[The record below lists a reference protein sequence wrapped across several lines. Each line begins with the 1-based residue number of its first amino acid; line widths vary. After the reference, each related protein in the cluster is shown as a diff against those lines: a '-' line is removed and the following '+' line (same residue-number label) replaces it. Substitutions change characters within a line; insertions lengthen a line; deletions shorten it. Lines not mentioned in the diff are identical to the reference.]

1 MSKDSEEWNTVSRT
15 YRVRIA
21 IRGSLREILIKFTA
35 CGWLVVQMDPDG
47 WTTPRYGVGGIMS
60 VSLQV
65 QRTIKRAEIRALYMV
80 LLKLC
85 WPAEM
90 FSDHRRVV
98 RAFNKGEV
106 NCITASHKDAE
117 LWVQVWRK
125 IKVDLCVVQAGG
137 LGS

>member
-1 MSKDSEEWNTVSRT
+1 
-15 YRVRIA
+15 
-21 IRGSLREILIKFTA
+21 
-35 CGWLVVQMDPDG
+35 
-47 WTTPRYGVGGIMS
+47 MS

-65 QRTIKRAEIRALYMV
+65 HRTIKRAEIMALYMV
-80 LLKLC
+80 FMKLC

-106 NCITASHKDAE
+106 NCFTASHKDAE

-125 IKVDLCVVQAGG
+125 IKEFIDESG
-137 LGS
+137 LVCGTGRWLGLMNMPMS